1 MNNKLIQNNECNNYV
16 RDENIIKLDLQG
28 EVIFKKSITDLLYEN
43 NINVYKNNDN
53 NIDITHVNDVQPIHY
68 SSEFWD
74 ENDVFISLRS
84 LDLAFLY
91 DTVQEKIKW
100 TSSYLSGLKNQ
111 HDINILS
118 NKEITIF
125 NNNIKYSMNDGN
137 RVRAVDEYSS
147 MVVYNF
153 ETNEYQSLLDEYFK
167 KYEIKTAT
175 SGRGEVDW
183 NGNILIE
190 ETNAED

>member
-1 MNNKLIQNNECNNYV
+1 
-16 RDENIIKLDLQG
+16 
-28 EVIFKKSITDLLYEN
+28 
-43 NINVYKNNDN
+43 
-53 NIDITHVNDVQPIHY
+53 
-68 SSEFWD
+68 
-74 ENDVFISLRS
+74 
-84 LDLAFLY
+84 
-91 DTVQEKIKW
+91 
-100 TSSYLSGLKNQ
+100 
-111 HDINILS
+111 
-118 NKEITIF
+118 
-125 NNNIKYSMNDGN
+125 MNDGN

-190 ETNAED
+190 ETNYGRLIYLDSSGKKLWSFIILVKMVRQD